1 MVTNRSMRTQ
11 LSPNATEL
19 DFLDILNTHD
29 RTNRQPLD
37 MQPTDPTK
45 FTEPAWDAIVKS
57 QDVARRSFNQQL
69 EVEHVAIALLEQQD
83 AAPKILT
90 RVGVDVEKLTRQFQ
104 EFTTRQPRLDRVVDL
119 YLGRNLDLLL
129 DRAEAA
135 RESRQDRIIGV
146 DHLILALS
154 EDDRIGRR
162 LLKGFN
168 FDRPQLEAAIE
179 QVRAAAPKASTPTA
193 ETSSA
198 ALPKYGKD
206 LTEAARAGKMDPVIG
221 RDEEIKRVVQ
231 VLSRRQKNNPV
242 LIGEPGVGKTAIAE
256 GLAQRIVNGDVPES
270 LKDRTL
276 ISLDMGSLIAGAKLR
291 GEFEERLRSV
301 LKEVTESAGQIV
313 LFIDELH
320 TVVGAGGNQGA
331 MDASNLLKPMLAR
344 GELRC
349 IGATTIDEYRKY
361 IEKDPALERRF
372 QPVQV
377 NEPSVED
384 TVSILRG
391 LKERYEVHHGV
402 KISDS
407 ALVAAANLSS
417 RYIADRFLPDK
428 AIDLVDEAAAK
439 LKMEITSKPAELEA
453 IDRRVMQLEM
463 EKLSLQGENL
473 PSDGYHPTQGRLEK
487 IDAEI
492 ATLTGKQGEL
502 NNQWQ
507 GEKQLLDGIKSLKE
521 QEDQIRVQIEQAER
535 AYDLNTA
542 AQLKYGN
549 LEKLQQERE
558 VKESELATVQVQGS
572 TLLRE
577 QVSDN
582 DIAEIVAKW
591 TGIPVNRLLASERQK
606 LLQLESHL
614 HNRVIGQHEAVSAVS
629 AAIRRA
635 RAGMQDPH
643 RPIGSFLFMGPTGV
657 GKTELARALAEFL
670 FDSEEAMVRLDMSEY
685 MEKHA
690 VSRLIGAPPGYV
702 GHEDGGQLTEAVRR
716 HPYCV
721 VLFDEI
727 EKAHPDVFNILL
739 QVLDD
744 GRITDS
750 KGKTVNF
757 CNTVI
762 VMTSNIASEQIITT
776 LLNPNRDNTQ
786 TDDLREQVTN
796 TLRTH
801 FRPEFIQRIDE
812 LTIFEPLKKTE
823 LRQIVTIQIHRIEK
837 MLANQKI
844 EIQLSTAAQDYLADV
859 GYDPIYGA
867 RPLKRAIQRE
877 LQNPIATKILE
888 TTFGAGDT
896 IFVDCIV
903 GGSAPVETRSL
914 TFDTKPAKAKK
925 TTPAIIPEV
934 VLPAVKVES

>member
-1 MVTNRSMRTQ
+1 
-11 LSPNATEL
+11 
-19 DFLDILNTHD
+19 
-29 RTNRQPLD
+29 
-37 MQPTDPTK
+37 
-45 FTEPAWDAIVKS
+45 
-57 QDVARRSFNQQL
+57 
-69 EVEHVAIALLEQQD
+69 
-83 AAPKILT
+83 
-90 RVGVDVEKLTRQFQ
+90 
-104 EFTTRQPRLDRVVDL
+104 
-119 YLGRNLDLLL
+119 
-129 DRAEAA
+129 
-135 RESRQDRIIGV
+135 
-146 DHLILALS
+146 
-154 EDDRIGRR
+154 
-162 LLKGFN
+162 
-168 FDRPQLEAAIE
+168 
-179 QVRAAAPKASTPTA
+179 
-193 ETSSA
+193 
-198 ALPKYGKD
+198 
-206 LTEAARAGKMDPVIG
+206 
-221 RDEEIKRVVQ
+221 
-231 VLSRRQKNNPV
+231 
-242 LIGEPGVGKTAIAE
+242 
-256 GLAQRIVNGDVPES
+256 
-270 LKDRTL
+270 
-276 ISLDMGSLIAGAKLR
+276 
-291 GEFEERLRSV
+291 
-301 LKEVTESAGQIV
+301 
-313 LFIDELH
+313 
-320 TVVGAGGNQGA
+320 
-331 MDASNLLKPMLAR
+331 
-344 GELRC
+344 
-349 IGATTIDEYRKY
+349 
-361 IEKDPALERRF
+361 
-372 QPVQV
+372 
-377 NEPSVED
+377 
-384 TVSILRG
+384 
-391 LKERYEVHHGV
+391 
-402 KISDS
+402 
-407 ALVAAANLSS
+407 
-417 RYIADRFLPDK
+417 
-428 AIDLVDEAAAK
+428 
-439 LKMEITSKPAELEA
+439 
-453 IDRRVMQLEM
+453 
-463 EKLSLQGENL
+463 
-473 PSDGYHPTQGRLEK
+473 
-487 IDAEI
+487 EI

-786 TDDLREQVTN
+786 TNDLREQVTN

-925 TTPAIIPEV
+925 PTPAVIPEV
-934 VLPAVKVES
+934 VLPAVTVES